1 MLFNFLRRT
10 TAAPHGNLAID
21 AEKLLAQGR
30 YEAARAAF
38 AKELERG
45 DLSAAVRAHLWNRR
59 GVCAAR
65 AGEVQSARLD
75 FCEALTQNERSVAAL
90 TNLGN
95 LELEAGELEAAV
107 ALYERALRIDDR
119 FALAHHH
126 LGVAYRRMGRLR
138 ESVREL
144 RRAWWL
150 EVTPLKRPSK
160 TL

>member
-10 TAAPHGNLAID
+10 TAAPQGDLAIG
-21 AEKLLAQGR
+21 AEKLLAQGQF
-30 YEAARAAF
+30 EAARAAF
-38 AKELERG
+38 AKELERS
-45 DLSAAVRAHLWNRR
+45 DLSSALRSHLWNRR

-65 AGEVQSARLD
+65 AGDPQAARRD
-75 FCEALTQNERSVAAL
+75 FLEALTQNEQSVAAL

-95 LELEAGELEAAV
+95 LELEAGDLDAAV
-107 ALYERALRIDDR
+107 ALYERALRIDDQ
-119 FALAHHH
+119 FASAHHH

-150 EVTPLKRPSK
+150 EVSPLKRPSK